1 MHLGLLGGMSQD
13 TFEPDKMVG
22 FSENIRNHQIVKL
35 LREPLLHFI
44 FIGAAIYLLY
54 GVFAE
59 PVPEADDKTIVV
71 SAGEIEWMQTAW
83 QKRWSRPPTDA
94 EFDGLIQQYIK
105 ETVLYRE
112 ALTMGL
118 NKHDMVI
125 RRRLAQKLEF
135 LAKDLVALTPPTDE
149 ELQTYFSEHQD
160 RYQEPVL
167 YTFTQVFI
175 DPDKRGDATLARAEA
190 VKVTLI
196 AEGESIDNAGALG
209 DDFMLQN
216 YYPEKDQVEIQKLFG
231 SGFTESLLELSPGQW
246 HGPVLSGYGVHL
258 VYVSNISEPPPPVF
272 AEVRERVT
280 QDWKIERGEELNE
293 QFYASLREQ
302 YTIVIEEPEQKDKA
316 ATLQEQAE

>member
-1 MHLGLLGGMSQD
+1 
-13 TFEPDKMVG
+13 
-22 FSENIRNHQIVKL
+22 VKL
-35 LREPLLHFI
+35 LREPLLHFM
-44 FIGAAIYLLY
+44 FIGAVIYLLY

-83 QKRWSRPPTDA
+83 QKRWNRPPTVA

-118 NKHDMVI
+118 NQHDQVI

-135 LAKDLVALTPPTDE
+135 LAKDLVALTPPTEE
-149 ELQTYFSEHQD
+149 ELQSYFDEHQE

-175 DPDKRGDATLARAEA
+175 DPDKRGDTTLARAEA
-190 VKVTLI
+190 VKVALI
-196 AEGESIDNAGALG
+196 AEGEAINDAGALG

-231 SGFTESLLELSPGQW
+231 SGFTESLVELTPGQW

-258 VYVSNISEPPPPVF
+258 VYVSNISEPPAPVF
-272 AEVRERVT
+272 TEVRERVE
-280 QDWKIERGEELNE
+280 QDWKMEKGEELNE
-293 QFYASLREQ
+293 KFYASLRDR
-302 YTIVIEEPEQKDKA
+302 YTVVIEEPE
-316 ATLQEQAE
+316 E

>member
-1 MHLGLLGGMSQD
+1 
-13 TFEPDKMVG
+13 
-22 FSENIRNHQIVKL
+22 VKL
-35 LREPLLHFI
+35 LREPLVHFL

-59 PVPEADDKTIVV
+59 PMPEDDDKTIVV
-71 SAGEIEWMQTAW
+71 SSGEIEWMQTAW
-83 QKRWSRPPTDA
+83 QKRWNRPPTAA

-149 ELQTYFSEHQD
+149 ELQAYFSEHQD

-190 VKVTLI
+190 VKMTLI
-196 AEGESIDNAGALG
+196 AEGEAIDNAGALG

-258 VYVSNISEPPPPVF
+258 VYVSSISEPPPPVF
-272 AEVRERVT
+272 AEMRERVT

-293 QFYASLREQ
+293 QFYASLRDR
-302 YTIVIEEPEQKDKA
+302 YTVVIEEPEQKDKVA
-316 ATLQEQAE
+316 AAQESAE

>member
-1 MHLGLLGGMSQD
+1 M
-13 TFEPDKMVG
+13 
-22 FSENIRNHQIVKL
+22 KL
-35 LREPLLHFI
+35 LREPLVHFM
-44 FIGAAIYLLY
+44 FIGAMIYLLY

-71 SAGEIEWMQTAW
+71 SAGEIEWMQTSW
-83 QKRWSRPPTDA
+83 QKRWNRPPTAA

-135 LAKDLVALTPPTDE
+135 LAKDLVALTPPTEE
-149 ELQTYFSEHQD
+149 ELQAYFSEYQD

-175 DPDKRGDATLARAEA
+175 DPDKRGDTTLARAEA

-196 AEGESIDNAGALG
+196 AEGEAIDDAGALG

-231 SGFTESLLELSPGQW
+231 SGFTESLVELAPGQW

-258 VYVSNISEPPPPVF
+258 VYVSNINEPPAPVF
-272 AEVRERVT
+272 ADVRERVE
-280 QDWKIERGEELNE
+280 QDWKMEKGEELNE
-293 QFYASLREQ
+293 KFYASLRDR
-302 YTIVIEEPEQKDKA
+302 YTVVIEEPE
-316 ATLQEQAE
+316 E